1 VNNSPSRN
9 PESIVGP
16 DETILVTGAAGFIG
30 TRVVQALLQSG
41 YKRVRCLV
49 RSAGSRNRLRGA
61 VKAFPNASVEM
72 VEGNLLS
79 RRDCLAA
86 TAGVQVVYHLAAGL
100 EKTYAGCYLNSVVS
114 TRNLLDAV
122 VELPD
127 FRRFVNVSSLSVYSN
142 FGLPRSALLDE
153 RCELER
159 DCVSRHEP
167 YAYAKLKQDELVIEY
182 SARHGIPYVIL
193 RPAPVYGPGQPEL
206 PARVGIN
213 TFGFFL
219 HLGARN
225 RIPLTYVDNCATA
238 IVLGGTVRG
247 IDGEVINVID
257 DELPSSR
264 EFLARYQREVGR
276 LPHISV
282 PYRLFYLFCLLW
294 EVYSRRSSGQL
305 PPVFN
310 RRRCSVYWKG
320 NQFSNRKL
328 KELLGWNP
336 PVSLEDGL
344 SSYFEYLR
352 TVRASSC

>member
-1 VNNSPSRN
+1 
-9 PESIVGP
+9 
-16 DETILVTGAAGFIG
+16 
-30 TRVVQALLQSG
+30 
-41 YKRVRCLV
+41 
-49 RSAGSRNRLRGA
+49 
-61 VKAFPNASVEM
+61 M
-72 VEGNLLS
+72 
-79 RRDCLAA
+79 
-86 TAGVQVVYHLAAGL
+86 
-100 EKTYAGCYLNSVVS
+100 EKSYAGCYLNSVVS

-122 VELPD
+122 CGLRD
-127 FRRFVNVSSLSVYSN
+127 FKRLVNVSSLSVYSN
-142 FGLPRSALLDE
+142 FGLRRNALLDE

-193 RPAPVYGPGQPEL
+193 RPGAVYGPGQPEL
-206 PARVGIN
+206 SARVGIN
-213 TFGFFL
+213 TFGIFL
-219 HLGARN
+219 HLGGRN
-225 RIPLTYVDNCATA
+225 RIPLTHVDNCARA
-238 IVLGGTVRG
+238 IVLAGTVRG

-257 DELPSSR
+257 DESPSSR

-282 PYRLFYLFCLLW
+282 PYRLFYVFCLLW
-294 EVYSRRSSGQL
+294 EVYSRRSAGQL

-320 NQFSNRKL
+320 NQYSNRKL

-336 PVSLEDGL
+336 AVSLEDGL